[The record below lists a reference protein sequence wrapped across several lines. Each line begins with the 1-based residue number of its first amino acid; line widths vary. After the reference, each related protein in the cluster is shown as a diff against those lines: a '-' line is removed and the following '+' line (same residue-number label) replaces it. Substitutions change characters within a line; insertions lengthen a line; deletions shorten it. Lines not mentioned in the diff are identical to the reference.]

1 MSKEANKEA
10 SIRQLYGELN
20 KHGLDGDYDK
30 ALKAA
35 NRSNFLKQHNHTFFY

>member
-35 NRSNFLKQHNHTFFY
+35 NRSKTF